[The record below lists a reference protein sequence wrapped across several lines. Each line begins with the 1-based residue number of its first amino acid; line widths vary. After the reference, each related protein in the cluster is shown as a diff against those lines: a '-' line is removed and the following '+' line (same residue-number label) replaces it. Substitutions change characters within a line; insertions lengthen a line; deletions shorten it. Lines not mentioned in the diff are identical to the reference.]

1 MAKETDN
8 ERIRPSDRSNH
19 NAFREARA
27 GDSLCYMCGS
37 IFSSLVQG
45 QMYNEDVSKSQ
56 QRTGNNERQN
66 SCSDKQSESS
76 VRKTSNTFRNADLQ
90 GEEMSI
96 FKRLSNSLKMT
107 FNKSCTF
114 PGINDHSHER
124 QKILEKLD
132 SKIEQADQKRE
143 KIENRLNDVIATID
157 GDIEWMLYL
166 DKRRKK

>member
-1 MAKETDN
+1 
-8 ERIRPSDRSNH
+8 
-19 NAFREARA
+19 
-27 GDSLCYMCGS
+27 
-37 IFSSLVQG
+37 
-45 QMYNEDVSKSQ
+45 
-56 QRTGNNERQN
+56 
-66 SCSDKQSESS
+66 
-76 VRKTSNTFRNADLQ
+76 
-90 GEEMSI
+90 
-96 FKRLSNSLKMT
+96 MT